1 MPPKFRTKRKAKGKT
16 AESGAGAA
24 MSAAA
29 AAAEGHKQLGNDA
42 FKAGD
47 FMSAIASYT
56 AAIEADGRNHVL
68 FSNRSAAHFS
78 NGDFEAAEADAK
90 TCVEIKPDFPKGH
103 VRLGD
108 ALLAA
113 GRPS

>member
-29 AAAEGHKQLGNDA
+29 TAAKAAETHKQLGNDA

-47 FMSAIASYT
+47 FMSAVSPT
-56 AAIEADGRNHVL
+56 RRTQRAARCGAD
-68 FSNRSAAHFS
+68 SAAANEPGQCPQS
-78 NGDFEAAEADAK
+78 
-90 TCVEIKPDFPKGH
+90 
-103 VRLGD
+103 R
-108 ALLAA
+108 
-113 GRPS
+113 

>member
-29 AAAEGHKQLGNDA
+29 AAAKAAETHKQLGNDA

-47 FMSAIASYT
+47 FMSAVST
-56 AAIEADGRNHVL
+56 ARPEHCTLRCTQSGAKPPSQGWVL
-68 FSNRSAAHFS
+68 
-78 NGDFEAAEADAK
+78 
-90 TCVEIKPDFPKGH
+90 
-103 VRLGD
+103 
-108 ALLAA
+108 
-113 GRPS
+113 PSP